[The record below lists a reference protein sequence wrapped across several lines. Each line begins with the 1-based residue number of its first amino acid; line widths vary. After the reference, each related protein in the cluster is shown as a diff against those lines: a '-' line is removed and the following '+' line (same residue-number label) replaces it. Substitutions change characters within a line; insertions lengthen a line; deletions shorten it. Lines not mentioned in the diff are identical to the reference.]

1 MRSRIREDIDRAIL
15 ASTTEREFQ
24 RVMKEMGYE
33 VITKTPKGSPR
44 VHPIVRIV
52 DGGKNFR
59 LDKLGEYYELDSIKQ
74 RVQNNYRRKT
84 PFPEVAE
91 DTKAPYYQYKEKAK
105 KATGLYAL
113 YLYYCYE
120 LHIIVH
126 CDHRCHGWQHQHTS
140 RLIRTA
146 PG

>member
-1 MRSRIREDIDRAIL
+1 M
-15 ASTTEREFQ
+15 
-24 RVMKEMGYE
+24 
-33 VITKTPKGSPR
+33 
-44 VHPIVRIV
+44 
-52 DGGKNFR
+52 
-59 LDKLGEYYELDSIKQ
+59 DKLGEYYELDSIKQ
-74 RVQNNYRRKT
+74 RIQNNYRRKT

-126 CDHRCHGWQHQHTS
+126 KPTSVKRC
-140 RLIRTA
+140 RLFA
-146 PG
+146 

>member
-1 MRSRIREDIDRAIL
+1 
-15 ASTTEREFQ
+15 
-24 RVMKEMGYE
+24 MKEMGYE

-74 RVQNNYRRKT
+74 RIQNNYRRKT

-105 KATGLYAL
+105 KVSKQLVALRSSASDNRLLRLYQNGSKSPENQGFPGF
-113 YLYYCYE
+113 CY
-120 LHIIVH
+120 I
-126 CDHRCHGWQHQHTS
+126 
-140 RLIRTA
+140 
-146 PG
+146 